1 MRKQSLT
8 LETLAKLAVEFA
20 GHLSPKKDR
29 ATVVALF
36 GDLGAGKTAF
46 AKALARAYGIE
57 DDVTSPTFVIEKI
70 YTPAKGPFSRLIH
83 IDAYRLNSAH
93 DLEVLGW
100 DELLQAPS
108 NLILVEWPE
117 NVERAIPSDAYR
129 ISLEYVD
136 EHTRSITHDLK

>member
-1 MRKQSLT
+1 M
-8 LETLAKLAVEFA
+8 